1 MNRLIFLTA
10 FLGLTALPGLARA
23 DFVHAKL
30 IGFQEVPSVSTVA
43 RGEFRARISKDE
55 QSIQYELTYE
65 GLQGNVTQGH
75 IHIAQRHVNGGI
87 VLWFC
92 GTQPNNPGPAGTPTC
107 TPGSGTFTGT
117 FTAANVQAIAGANA
131 PQQVAAG
138 ELAKVIAALRARA
151 AYANVHTDLSPGG
164 EIRGQI
170 RPFDRDRDRDR
181 DKDHDHDKDK
191 DHDHDDHRR

>member
-1 MNRLIFLTA
+1 MNKLIVLTA
-10 FLGLTALPGLARA
+10 LLGLTALPGLARA
-23 DFVHAKL
+23 EFVHAKL

-65 GLQGNVTQGH
+65 GFQGAVTQAH
-75 IHIAQRHVNGGI
+75 IHFAQRHVNGGI

-117 FTAANVQAIAGANA
+117 FTTANVQAIGGNNA
-131 PQQVAAG
+131 PQQVGAG

-170 RPFDRDRDRDR
+170 GPTHRHGDKDRDRDR
-181 DKDHDHDKDK
+181 DKDDHK
-191 DHDHDDHRR
+191 H